1 MPQSMTGFGSAEK
14 ETFKVEIR
22 SVNHRFLDVSMK
34 VPQGLGSH
42 EIALRNRVKERFS
55 RGRFDILVS
64 TPAEGAHRIKVNTAL
79 AKEIYNALRSLKEEL
94 LLSDGIRIETL
105 TGFRELFLTEEAEYD
120 IGPLYDAFDEA
131 MDRLQDMRMREGKAI
146 TGDMLSRLERV
157 EHMNGKILDLCPAVV
172 NEHRERFRAR
182 LTDLFA
188 EVKFDE
194 SRLLQEA
201 ALMAEKSDVSEE
213 ITRIASHILQMRK
226 ILSDGDTIGRKLEF
240 LLQELNREV
249 NTIASKSGDYRI
261 SSITVEMKVEIE
273 KMREQSQNIQ

>member
-64 TPAEGAHRIKVNTAL
+64 TQAEGAQRVKVNTVL

-94 LLSDGIRIETL
+94 LLPDSIGIETM
-105 TGFRELFLTEEAEYD
+105 TEFRELFLTEEAEYN

-131 MDRLQDMRMREGKAI
+131 MDRLQDMRRSEGEAI

-157 EHMNGKILDLCPAVV
+157 EQMNGKIRDLCPAVV
-172 NEHRERFRAR
+172 NEHRERFRTR

-188 EVKFDE
+188 ELKFDE
-194 SRLLQEA
+194 GRLLQEA

-213 ITRIASHILQMRK
+213 IARIASHILQMRK

-249 NTIASKSGDYRI
+249 NTIASKSDDYRI